1 MTAEIPSVSRLNQSI
16 AYMILQHLQDEC
28 GDGDACIT
36 VSDRTA
42 ANQLRG
48 EILLQCSWLKDCT
61 SNLGIDMG
69 DRNGH
74 TTYLLSDMRNEN
86 VHITTDPDFEKKLP
100 SWVGLR
106 LRIGNWR

>member
-1 MTAEIPSVSRLNQSI
+1 MTAEIPLASKLNQSI
-16 AYMILQHLQDEC
+16 AHMILQHLQDEC

-42 ANQLRG
+42 ADQLRG

-61 SNLGIDMG
+61 TSPGIDMG
-69 DRNGH
+69 DRNGY
-74 TTYLLSDMRNEN
+74 TTYLLSDMSNEN
-86 VHITTDPDFEKKLP
+86 VHITTDPDFEKELP